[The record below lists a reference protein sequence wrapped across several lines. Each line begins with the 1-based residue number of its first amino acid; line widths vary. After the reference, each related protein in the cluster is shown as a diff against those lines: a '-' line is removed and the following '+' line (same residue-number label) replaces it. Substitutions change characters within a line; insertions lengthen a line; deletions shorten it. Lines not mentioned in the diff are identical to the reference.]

1 MASLLLLG
9 CGLFRK
15 DLLIQSP
22 GYKPIES
29 FIFAKIFPLELIH
42 PKIQEYAETYT
53 SSEDALMKEIADYT
67 YSKHDD
73 PQMLSGH
80 LQGKVLEMI
89 SCMIRPRRILEIG
102 TFTGYSALCLAKGLT
117 DDGQLHTI
125 ELREEDVQLARSFFD
140 RSIFANKIIS
150 HTGNAMD
157 IIPKL
162 NETWDL
168 VFIDADKPAYIEYF
182 NLVLPQ
188 LRKNGFILADNI
200 FFHGQV
206 LEQNVTGK
214 NAKGIEAFNKFI
226 NERTDIEKVVLTIR
240 DGLYLIRKL

>member
-1 MASLLLLG
+1 M
-9 CGLFRK
+9 
-15 DLLIQSP
+15 
-22 GYKPIES
+22 
-29 FIFAKIFPLELIH
+29 ELIH
-42 PKIQEYAETYT
+42 PRVQEYAEAY
-53 SSEDALMKEIADYT
+53 SSAEDALLKEIADYT

-80 LQGKVLEMI
+80 LQGKMLEMI
-89 SCMIRPRRILEIG
+89 SYMIRPKRILEIG

-117 DDGQLHTI
+117 DEGFLHTI
-125 ELREEDVQLARSFFD
+125 ELRTVDVQLAKSFFN
-140 RSIFANKIIS
+140 RSAFADKIIS
-150 HTGNAMD
+150 HTGNALD

-188 LRKNGFILADNI
+188 VRKNRFILADNI

-206 LEQNVTGK
+206 LEEKVAGK
-214 NAKGIEAFNKFI
+214 SAKGIEAFNKFI
-226 NERTDIEKVVLTIR
+226 KDRTDIEKVVLTIR